1 MNDTFTEC
9 VRGKTMA
16 KEYNEPYCSHYHF
29 RPKHML
35 CVGYSLEMSLL
46 SVETKATTKNPCI
59 MRIEYHARFHT
70 DRISLLHV
78 PSADRQIKHSATCM
92 SLEFN
97 ATYPSVS
104 VPPTKL

>member
-16 KEYNEPYCSHYHF
+16 KEHNEPYCSHYHF

-35 CVGYSLEMSLL
+35 CVGFSLEMSLL
-46 SVETKATTKNPCI
+46 GPKQQQKIRVSCELNT
-59 MRIEYHARFHT
+59 ARFHT

>member
-16 KEYNEPYCSHYHF
+16 KEHNEPYCSHYHF

-35 CVGYSLEMSLL
+35 CVGFSLEMSLL
-46 SVETKATTKNPCI
+46 GPKQQQKIRVPC
-59 MRIEYHARFHT
+59 EY
-70 DRISLLHV
+70 LLHV